1 MTLNAF
7 MAALKTPGVKVT
19 LLDSEGTEIIKF
31 FSDGYAGVESDI
43 LARTIK
49 KFEIPATNTIN
60 ITLND
65 AEAPAQEQETETT
78 P

>member
-7 MAALKTPGVKVT
+7 MQALKTEGVKVT
-19 LLDSEGTEIIKF
+19 LLDSDGKEIIKF
-31 FSDGYAGVESDI
+31 YSDGYAGVEADI

-49 KFEIPATNTIN
+49 KFEIPANNSLN

-65 AEAPAQEQETETT
+65 AVTT
-78 P
+78 DTTDTTNNG